1 MTSRTAPHSP
11 RSLSARALALS
22 ALVAGLVWAGC
33 SGLALAQQHTDKPVG
48 YVKNV
53 KGTASV
59 TTLGKQV
66 PAEPGTPL
74 HQGSELRTD
83 ADSSMGVV
91 FKDNTLMSF
100 GPSTVLTVDEYLYEP
115 AEGKLKL
122 GARMGKG
129 TLNYVSGVI
138 AKLQPEAVTVKTPTG
153 MIGVRGTQFLLKV
166 DEE

>member
-1 MTSRTAPHSP
+1 MSIFSIQV
-11 RSLSARALALS
+11 SGDALKAI
-22 ALVAGLVWAGC
+22 ACAGVVLWAG
-33 SGLALAQQHTDKPVG
+33 SVVAAEGNPVG

-53 KGTASV
+53 KGTATV
-59 TTLGKQV
+59 TTNGQ
-66 PAEPGTPL
+66 AIEAQPGTPL
-74 HQGSELRTD
+74 HQGSVLKTG
-83 ADSSMGVV
+83 AQSSMGVT

-100 GPSTVLTVDEYLYEP
+100 GPDTLLTVEEYLYEP

-138 AKLQPEAVTVKTPTG
+138 AKLQPEAVTVKTPAG

-166 DEE
+166 EEE

>member
-1 MTSRTAPHSP
+1 MFILPFRISG
-11 RSLSARALALS
+11 SAFAA
-22 ALVAGLVWAGC
+22 AACAGLVLC
-33 SGLALAQQHTDKPVG
+33 SGVATAAEGTPVG

-53 KGTASV
+53 KGTATV
-59 TTLGKQV
+59 TTNGVVVEAQ
-66 PAEPGTPL
+66 PGTPL
-74 HQGSELRTD
+74 HQGSALRTE
-83 ADSSMGVV
+83 AQSSMGVT

-100 GPSTVLTVDEYLYEP
+100 GPNTLLTVEEYLYEP

-166 DEE
+166 AEE

>member
-1 MTSRTAPHSP
+1 MTPTQTP
-11 RSLSARALALS
+11 RVRSVSLAAMALGMALAS
-22 ALVAGLVWAGC
+22 W
-33 SGLALAQQHTDKPVG
+33 SGLATAQDKAPVG

-53 KGTASV
+53 KGTATV
-59 TTLGKQV
+59 TTDGQV
-66 PAEPGTPL
+66 VQAQAGTPL
-74 HQGSELRTD
+74 HQGSALKTAAE
-83 ADSSMGVV
+83 SSMGVI

-100 GPSTVLTVDEYLYEP
+100 GPSTELTVDEYLYEP
-115 AEGKLKL
+115 GEGKLKL

-166 DEE
+166 VEE

>member
-1 MTSRTAPHSP
+1 MSILSLRLSGTA
-11 RSLSARALALS
+11 LQAAAC
-22 ALVAGLVWAGC
+22 AGLVLWAGAAMATEG
-33 SGLALAQQHTDKPVG
+33 SPVG

-53 KGTASV
+53 KGTATV
-59 TTLGKQV
+59 TTNGQ
-66 PAEPGTPL
+66 AIEAQPGTPL
-74 HQGSELRTD
+74 HPGSVLRTG
-83 ADSSMGVV
+83 AQSSMGVT

-100 GPSTVLTVDEYLYEP
+100 GPDTLLTVEEYLYEP

-138 AKLQPEAVTVKTPTG
+138 AKLQPEAVTVKTPAG

-166 DEE
+166 EEE